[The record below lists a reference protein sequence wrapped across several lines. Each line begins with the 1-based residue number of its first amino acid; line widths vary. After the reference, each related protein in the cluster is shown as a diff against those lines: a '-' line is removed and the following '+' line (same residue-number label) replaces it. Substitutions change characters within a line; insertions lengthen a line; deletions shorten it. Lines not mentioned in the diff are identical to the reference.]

1 MKSPRAKERSRGGVV
16 SRRGAILLGLQGAAA
31 AALMV
36 RMRQLQVT
44 QADEFRL
51 LAEEN
56 RINLRIIP
64 PARGRIFDRWGHA
77 LAVNE
82 QNYRAVIV
90 REEAGDVEAV
100 LRRLAP
106 IIGLNDA
113 AIEDARKDIM
123 RRSSFVPV
131 TIAERLTWDQVARI
145 SLNAPVL
152 PGVTAEV
159 GQSRRYPFG
168 ADLAHVVG
176 YVGPVSDND
185 LKHIEDPDPLLL
197 IPRFQIG
204 KTSVERKLEDRLRG
218 KAGVRKVEVNAA
230 GRVMRELDRQEG
242 RPGAEVQLT
251 IDTGLQNFAQARLGD
266 ESASA
271 VVIDV
276 RTGDLHALASAPAF
290 DPNLFVRGI
299 ASKDYS
305 ALLNDDHRPLSNKVA
320 QGAYPPGST
329 FKMIVALAALEAG
342 VMQSDETVRCP
353 GFYELGD
360 RRFHCWKRAG
370 HGRVDLAK
378 SLRESCDVYYY
389 EIAQRTG
396 IERISDMARRFGI
409 GVDHDVPLSAL
420 ATGLAPTKDWKFGK
434 YQRQWLIGDTL
445 NAGIG
450 QGFVLASP
458 LQLAIMS
465 ARLASG
471 RPLRPRLVRAID
483 GVEQKPGLDA
493 PLDVDP
499 AHLDLVRRGMF
510 EVSNLRR
517 GTAYRSRIAVAEM
530 QMAGK
535 TGTSQVRNI
544 TAAERARGVTRN
556 EDLPWNRRD
565 HALFV
570 AFAPFDD
577 PRFAVSVVVEH
588 GGGGSKAAAPIARDI
603 LLRALYG
610 TLPPMEAY
618 PAEQRREV
626 RQRLEALPLL
636 PASALGP
643 GSSQA

>member
-1 MKSPRAKERSRGGVV
+1 MKPPRQDQRSGNRIT
-16 SRRGAILLGLQGAAA
+16 RRGAIMLGLQGAAA
-31 AALMV
+31 AALV
-36 RMRQLQVT
+36 FRMRQLQVT

-56 RINLRIIP
+56 RINLRILP
-64 PARGRIFDRWGHA
+64 PTRGQIFDRWGHA

-82 QNYRAVIV
+82 KNYHVVLV
-90 REEAGDVEAV
+90 REEAGDVAAV

-106 IIGLNDA
+106 IIGFDEA
-113 AIEDARKDIM
+113 AIEEARKDIM
-123 RRSSFVPV
+123 RRSAFVPV
-131 TIAERLTWDQVARI
+131 TVAERLTWDQVSRI

-168 ADLAHVVG
+168 ADMAHVVG
-176 YVGPVSDND
+176 YVGPVSDFD
-185 LKHIEDPDPLLL
+185 LKQIEDPDPLLL

-204 KTSVERKLEDRLRG
+204 KSSVERKLEPALRG
-218 KAGVRKVEVNAA
+218 AAGVRKIEVNAA
-230 GRVMRELDRQEG
+230 GRVMRELDRREG

-251 IDTGLQNFAQARLGD
+251 IDTGLQNFAQARLGE

-271 VVIDV
+271 VVMDV
-276 RTGDLHALASAPAF
+276 RTGDLHAIASAPSF

-299 ASKDYS
+299 SSTDYN
-305 ALLNDDHRPLSNKVA
+305 ALLNNDHRPLSNKVA

-329 FKMIVALAALEAG
+329 YKMLVALAALEAG
-342 VMQSDETVRCP
+342 VVTPEEPVHCP
-353 GFYELGD
+353 GHYELDD

-370 HGRVDLAK
+370 HGRVDLTR
-378 SLRESCDVYYY
+378 SLTESCDVYYY

-409 GVDHDVPLSAL
+409 GIDHDVPLSAM
-420 ATGLAPTKDWKFGK
+420 ATGVAPTKDWKFAK
-434 YQRQWLIGDTL
+434 FQKSWLIGDTL

-458 LQLAIMS
+458 LQLALMT
-465 ARLASG
+465 ARLATGTSI
-471 RPLRPRLVRAID
+471 RPRLVRAID
-483 GVEQKPGLDA
+483 GIEQRPGFDA

-499 AHLDLVRRGMF
+499 AHLALVRKGMF
-510 EVSNLRR
+510 DVSNDRR
-517 GTAYRSRIAVAEM
+517 GTAYGSRITEADM
-530 QMAGK
+530 RMAGK

-570 AFAPFDD
+570 AFAPHDD
-577 PRFAVSVVVEH
+577 PRFAISVVVEH
-588 GGGGSKAAAPIARDI
+588 GGGGSRAAAPIGRDI
-603 LLRALYG
+603 MLRALYG
-610 TLPPMEAY
+610 ALPPLSAY
-618 PAEQRREV
+618 PAHQRREAD
-626 RQRLEALPLL
+626 QLFQSMPLL
-636 PASALGP
+636 PPSALAP
-643 GSSQA
+643 GSSRA